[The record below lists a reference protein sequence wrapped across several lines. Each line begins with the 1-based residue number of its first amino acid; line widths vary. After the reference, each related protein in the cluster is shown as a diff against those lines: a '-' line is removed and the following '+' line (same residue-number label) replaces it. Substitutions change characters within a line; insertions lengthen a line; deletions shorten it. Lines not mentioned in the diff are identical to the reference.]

1 MLFCPVFAKLH
12 SRPSLDSFSRPTPTP
27 RHPSPKSHG
36 IKSFADPHP
45 LNPVASILYKNSGR
59 KGVPP
64 TSAARIPQRHV
75 AHPLFFSTTCAM
87 RIRRRMRI
95 LSERRE
101 SKDSSP
107 TLFPFRSFSL
117 SPFFSHSY
125 ALFCTHAKLN
135 SFIFKRFRTLS
146 QKHPG
151 VGERGCRGISKE
163 EL

>member
-1 MLFCPVFAKLH
+1 MLFCPVFAKPH
-12 SRPSLDSFSRPTPTP
+12 PRPSLDSFSRPTPTP

-36 IKSFADPHP
+36 INSFADPHP
-45 LNPVASILYKNSGR
+45 LNPVASILYKNSGGR
-59 KGVPP
+59 GYLQVPP
-64 TSAARIPQRHV
+64 LGFPKKHV
-75 AHPLFFSTTCAM
+75 GHPLFFSTTCTM
-87 RIRRRMRI
+87 RVRRKLRT

-107 TLFPFRSFSL
+107 MLSPFRSFPL
-117 SPFFSHSY
+117 SPFFSHSC

-135 SFIFKRFRTLS
+135 SFIFKRFRTLCT
-146 QKHPG
+146 KHPG